1 MSDVSAKIIIKAINN
16 ASPIIKGI
24 SGDLRSMHSVAAA
37 VAMSVGKD
45 FVNGFIAANSE
56 LDRMRRAFD
65 AIAGAGVGKIE
76 YDRLTE
82 TANKLGL
89 SLDSLT
95 SSYTQLKAASI
106 GTALEGKGAEDAFK
120 SVAGAMSVLGAN
132 SQQTKMAFL
141 AISQMVSKGTV
152 SMEELRRQLAQHL
165 PGALQIFARS
175 LNVSVGE
182 LYKLVK
188 AGKVGIPEMV
198 KFFDQINK
206 EYNPDKMKVSTY
218 EQNAARLEN
227 AFKTLNVEIGATGVW
242 QLLTDVMGASAK
254 AVNSVAGSIRSD
266 TVAMGAVW
274 DSWGKQFSQ
283 IMSEADTALNG
294 FLTDFKNNTAE
305 TQGIAYAIGETA
317 KFIADAFKNL
327 PINIKTSVVVLMSEI
342 GQALIT
348 IRSQFETLWAYLGA
362 SADGAIA
369 GVRVSFQSVVTEING
384 LLANMAGS
392 MANSL
397 QALGKDAQFIP
408 GFRASVNG
416 IAAGLRSME
425 TAAQDSAK
433 RLQELKTAQ
442 DDVGRGYEQR
452 KARIEA
458 TAAAER
464 GAWADTAAAALKAR
478 DVQMQATNDLIRQRV
493 DSADW
498 DKQEQALWGRRV
510 ENLKAAT
517 VAVADQGK
525 IGKATANI
533 MKELSSIGRETTG
546 RQSSAASE
554 LDATLALVRVQKL
567 RNQLSASSSEEAKQA
582 YLDALKEA
590 DAAAKALKT
599 DQERASALSLLAAE
613 KQRLQE
619 SGIIPNDDATA
630 VIDADTTPASEK
642 LKILREEINGIPS
655 FQQIDADTESA
666 YSKISELI
674 QWANSQSATIR
685 VNTITNSAPSTPDAP
700 TGEGF
705 ARGGYVNGIGNR
717 DTVSAMLTPGEF
729 VLTKQAVNRLGIPY
743 LAALNGNRA
752 INRLDIPRASH
763 HYASGGLV
771 GSTVN
776 HVVELRLPTGNSHR
790 VSVTSH
796 EAVRR
801 LADDMT
807 KLGRAV

>member
-1 MSDVSAKIIIKAINN
+1 MSDATAKIIIKAINN
-16 ASPIIKGI
+16 ASPVIRGI
-24 SGDLRSMHSVAAA
+24 SGDLRSLNSVAAS
-37 VAMSVGKD
+37 VAMSIGKD
-45 FVNGFIAANSE
+45 FVDGFIAANSE
-56 LDRMRRAFD
+56 LDRMKRAFD

-165 PGALQIFARS
+165 PGALNIFARS
-175 LNVSVGE
+175 LNISIE
-182 LYKLVK
+182 QLYKLVK
-188 AGKVGIPEMV
+188 AGKVGIPEMQ
-198 KFFDQINK
+198 KFFKQMGT
-206 EYNPDKMKVSTY
+206 ELNPEKMKVSTY
-218 EQNAARLEN
+218 EQNTARLEN

-254 AVNSVAGSIRSD
+254 VVNSVAGSIQSD

-317 KFIADAFKNL
+317 KFIADAFQNL
-327 PINIKTSVVVLMSEI
+327 PVNIKASIVVLMSEI

-348 IRSQFETLWAYLGA
+348 IRSQFETLWSYLGA

-369 GVRVSFQSVVTEING
+369 GVKVAFQTVVSEING
-384 LLANMAGS
+384 LLAGMAGS
-392 MANSL
+392 MATSL

-416 IAAGLRSME
+416 IAQGLRGME
-425 TAAQDSAK
+425 TAAQESAK

-442 DDVGRGYEQR
+442 DGVTQGYESR
-452 KARIEA
+452 KAQIEA

-464 GAWADTAAAALKAR
+464 AAWQDTADAALKAR
-478 DVQMQATNDLIRQRV
+478 DVQIAATNDLIRQRQ

-510 ENLKAAT
+510 ENLKGVSAAI
-517 VAVADQGK
+517 ADQGK
-525 IGKATANI
+525 IGKATTSI
-533 MKELSSIGRETTG
+533 MKELASIGKETTG
-546 RQSSAASE
+546 KQSSAASE

-567 RNQLSASSSEEAKQA
+567 RNQLSASSSEDQKQA

-590 DAAAKALKT
+590 DATAKALKNDET
-599 DQERASALSLLAAE
+599 RASALQLLAVE

-619 SGIIPNDDATA
+619 AGIIPKDDATA
-630 VIDADTTPASEK
+630 VIDADTTPANEK
-642 LKILREEINGIPS
+642 LKILREDINGIPS
-655 FQQIDADTESA
+655 FQQIDANTESA
-666 YSKISELI
+666 YNKIGELI

-685 VNTITNSAPSTPDAP
+685 VNTVTNSAPSTPDAP

-705 ARGGYVNGIGNR
+705 ARGGFVGGIGNR
-717 DTVSAMLTPGEF
+717 DTVRAMLTPGEF
-729 VLTKQAVNRLGIPY
+729 VLTKSAVKRLGIPY

-752 INRLDIPRASH
+752 INRLDIPRVPH

-771 GSTVN
+771 GNTVN
-776 HVVELRLPTGNSHR
+776 HVVELRLPTGNTHR
-790 VSVTSH
+790 VSVSSH

-807 KLGRAV
+807 KLGRAI

>member
-1 MSDVSAKIIIKAINN
+1 MSDATAKIIIKAINN
-16 ASPIIKGI
+16 ASPVIRGI
-24 SGDLRSMHSVAAA
+24 SGDLRSLNSVAAS
-37 VAMSVGKD
+37 VAMSIGKD
-45 FVNGFIAANSE
+45 FVNGFIEANSE

-76 YDRLTE
+76 YDRLTD

-188 AGKVGIPEMV
+188 AGKVGIPEMQ
-198 KFFDQINK
+198 KFFQQMGT
-206 EYNPDKMKVSTY
+206 ELNPEKMKVSTY
-218 EQNAARLEN
+218 EQNTARLEN

-254 AVNSVAGSIRSD
+254 VVNTVAGSIQSD
-266 TVAMGAVW
+266 TVAMGAIW
-274 DSWGKQFSQ
+274 DSWGKHFSQ

-327 PINIKTSVVVLMSEI
+327 PINIKTSIIVLMSEI

-362 SADGAIA
+362 SANGAIA
-369 GVRVSFQSVVTEING
+369 GVKVAFAGVVADIDA
-384 LLANMAGS
+384 LLANLAGS

-397 QALGKDAQFIP
+397 EALGKQGEFIP

-416 IAAGLRSME
+416 IAQGLRGME

-433 RLQELKTAQ
+433 RLQELRAAQ
-442 DDVGRGYEQR
+442 DSVTQGYESR
-452 KARIEA
+452 KAQIEA

-464 GAWADTAAAALKAR
+464 AAWADTADAALKAR
-478 DVQMQATNDLIRQRV
+478 DVQIAATNDLIRQRQQ
-493 DSADW
+493 SADW

-510 ENLKAAT
+510 ENLKGVSAAI
-517 VAVADQGK
+517 ADQGK

-533 MKELSSIGRETTG
+533 MLELSAIGRESAG
-546 RQSSAASE
+546 KQSSAASE
-554 LDATLALVRVQKL
+554 LDATLALVRAQKL
-567 RNQLSASSSEEAKQA
+567 RNQLSASSSEDQKQA

-590 DAAAKALKT
+590 DATAKALKN
-599 DQERASALSLLAAE
+599 DEARASALQLLAVE

-619 SGIIPNDDATA
+619 AGIIPKDDATA
-630 VIDADTTPASEK
+630 VIDADVTPASEK

-655 FQQIDADTESA
+655 FQQIDANTESA
-666 YSKISELI
+666 YNKISELI

-685 VNTITNSAPSTPDAP
+685 VSTITNSAPSTPDAP

-705 ARGGYVNGIGNR
+705 ARGGYVSGIGNR
-717 DTVSAMLTPGEF
+717 DTVQAMLTPGEF

-743 LAALNGNRA
+743 LQALNGNRA
-752 INRLDIPRASH
+752 INRLDIPRVPH

-776 HVVELRLPTGNSHR
+776 HVVELKLPTGNTHR
-790 VSVTSH
+790 VSVSSH
-796 EAVRR
+796 DAVRR

-807 KLGRAV
+807 KLGRAI

>member
-1 MSDVSAKIIIKAINN
+1 MSDATAKIIIKAINN
-16 ASPIIKGI
+16 ASPIIRGI
-24 SGDLRSMHSVAAA
+24 SGDLRSLNSVAAS
-37 VAMSVGKD
+37 VAMSIGKD
-45 FVNGFIAANSE
+45 FVNGFISANSE

-76 YDRLTE
+76 YDRLTD

-165 PGALQIFARS
+165 PGALNIFARS
-175 LNVSVGE
+175 LNISIGQ

-188 AGKVGIPEMV
+188 AGKVGIPEMQ
-198 KFFDQINK
+198 KFFKQMGT
-206 EYNPDKMKVSTY
+206 ELNPEKMKVSTY
-218 EQNAARLEN
+218 EQNTARLEN

-254 AVNSVAGSIRSD
+254 VVNSVAGSIQSD
-266 TVAMGAVW
+266 TVAMGAIW

-283 IMSEADTALNG
+283 IMSEADIALNG

-327 PINIKTSVVVLMSEI
+327 PVNIKTSIVVLMSEI

-369 GVRVSFQSVVTEING
+369 GVRVAFQTVVSEING

-392 MANSL
+392 MANNL

-416 IAAGLRSME
+416 IAQGLRGME
-425 TAAQDSAK
+425 SAAQESAK

-442 DDVGRGYEQR
+442 DGVTRGYESR
-452 KARIEA
+452 KAQIEA

-464 GAWADTAAAALKAR
+464 AAWADTADAALKAR
-478 DVQMQATNDLIRQRV
+478 DVQIAATNDLIRQRK

-525 IGKATANI
+525 VGKVTTKIMQELATIGKVVDG
-533 MKELSSIGRETTG
+533 KDTG
-546 RQSSAASE
+546 ASASLE
-554 LDATLALVRVQKL
+554 VTLAIVKAQKL
-567 RNQLSASSSEEAKQA
+567 RNQLSATSSEEAKQA
-582 YLDALKEA
+582 YLDTLKEA

-619 SGIIPNDDATA
+619 SGVIPKDDTTA
-630 VIDADTTPASEK
+630 VIDADVTPASEK
-642 LKILREEINGIPS
+642 LKVLREEINGIPS
-655 FQQIDADTESA
+655 FQQIDANTESA
-666 YSKISELI
+666 YNKISELI

-685 VNTITNSAPSTPDAP
+685 VSTITNSAPSTPDAP

-705 ARGGYVNGIGNR
+705 ARGGFVGGIGNR
-717 DTVSAMLTPGEF
+717 DTVRAMLTPGEF
-729 VLTKQAVNRLGIPY
+729 VLTQSAVKRLGIPY
-743 LAALNGNRA
+743 LQALNGNRA
-752 INRLDIPRASH
+752 INRLDIPRVPH

-776 HVVELRLPTGNSHR
+776 HVVELKLPTGNSHR
-790 VSVTSH
+790 VSVSSH
-796 EAVRR
+796 DAVRR